1 MTAPGG
7 EAARPLTRGDA
18 PAGDKGRAAANA
30 PAGGNGPAAGNTP
43 AATRPARTEGGAM
56 GDGPTAADG
65 TAMAAGPARA
75 GDSAAGIT
83 REAGTAPGGGAR
95 ADGVAG
101 TPEDG
106 SIGAGGTGAGG
117 TREDGSIGAGGGG
130 AGPERN
136 GTEVSRFV
144 ERFAAV
150 LAEAGIPRMPARVFA
165 ALLATDPGRL
175 TAAELAAQL
184 QASPAAVSGGV
195 RYLMGV
201 GMIHREG
208 EPGSRRHHYR
218 VPDHVWDE
226 VVSGR
231 DRLMARWTA
240 VMREGVTLLGAGT
253 PAGAR
258 LAESVEYF
266 EFVSAELPRV
276 VARWREHKAARDAQ
290 AAADR

>member
-7 EAARPLTRGDA
+7 EAARPLAPGGA
-18 PAGDKGRAAANA
+18 PAGE
-30 PAGGNGPAAGNTP
+30 NGPAAAADAPGAARLAMTEGVAVADGRAAQD
-43 AATRPARTEGGAM
+43 AATAPAPAGAR
-56 GDGPTAADG
+56 
-65 TAMAAGPARA
+65 GPATA
-75 GDSAAGIT
+75 GRPGGGNGSAAT
-83 REAGTAPGGGAR
+83 EAGTADGAAVAADGAGGA
-95 ADGVAG
+95 
-101 TPEDG
+101 PEDG
-106 SIGAGGTGAGG
+106 A
-117 TREDGSIGAGGGG
+117 IGAGGGE
-130 AGPERN
+130 AEPERN
-136 GTEVSRFV
+136 GPEVSRFV

-150 LAEAGIPRMPARVFA
+150 LTEAGIPRMPARVFA
-165 ALLATDPGRL
+165 ALLATDSGRL

-208 EPGSRRHHYR
+208 QPGSRRHHYR

-240 VMREGVTLLGAGT
+240 VMREGIGLLGADT

-290 AAADR
+290 AGADR